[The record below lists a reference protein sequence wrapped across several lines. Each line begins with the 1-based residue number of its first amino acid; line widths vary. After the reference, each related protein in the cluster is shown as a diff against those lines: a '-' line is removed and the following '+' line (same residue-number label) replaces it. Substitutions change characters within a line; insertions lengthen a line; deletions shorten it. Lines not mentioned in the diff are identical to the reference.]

1 MKLASIMSK
10 PVVTV
15 EMDDR
20 LSEVRRLL
28 DSCRFHHLLV
38 VDSGLLVGVISDRDL
53 LKAIS
58 PNLGTAA
65 ESSSDL
71 ATLNKRAH
79 QIMSRDPIA
88 VSAEHTVT
96 DAVDLLCQ
104 HGVSCLS
111 VVSDENKPMGIVSWR
126 DLLRAFA
133 GDTVIR
139 DRMGQL

>member
-88 VSAEHTVT
+88 AAAEHTVN

-104 HGVSCLS
+104 HGISCLP
-111 VVSDENKPMGIVSWR
+111 VVSADNTPLGIVSWR

>member
-1 MKLASIMSK
+1 MKLADIMSK

-28 DSCRFHHLLV
+28 DSCHFHHLLV
-38 VDSGLLVGVISDRDL
+38 VDAGLLVGVISDRDL
-53 LKAIS
+53 LRAIS

-65 ESSSDL
+65 ESAGDL

-79 QIMSRDPIA
+79 QIMSRDPIT
-88 VSAEHTVT
+88 VSAEDTVT

-104 HGVSCLS
+104 HAISCLP
-111 VVSDENKPMGIVSWR
+111 VVSAENKPLGVVSWR
-126 DLLRAFA
+126 DLMRAFA
-133 GDTVIR
+133 DDAAIR
-139 DRMGQL
+139 DTMGRL